1 MKTLSLDI
9 ETYSSVNL
17 GRAGVYRYAES
28 PDFDILLLGYSIDHG
43 PVQVVDIACG
53 ERVPEEVLDA
63 LTDKKVTKWAFNAQF
78 ERVCLSC
85 WLRKN
90 YPSYFKR
97 DDTTMKL

>member
-63 LTDKKVTKWAFNAQF
+63 LADKKVTKWAFNAQF
-78 ERVCLSC
+78 ERVVRPA
-85 WLRKN
+85 WV
-90 YPSYFKR
+90 
-97 DDTTMKL
+97 